1 MAHAGERV
9 EGGSISPDL
18 PQGLDYRTELLAGR
32 ARAAAETLEIPVT
45 YSADK
50 RTLTGVPLVDYCKAT
65 VSPKRGSFEPSLPS
79 TVDYCYAAELVYNL
93 LIDGLGSAKHFT
105 SCLHISHIHSR
116 IHRYCCALSSFS

>member
-32 ARAAAETLEIPVT
+32 ARAAAETLQIPGT
-45 YSADK
+45 HSADK

-65 VSPKRGSFEPSLPS
+65 VSPKRGSFEPSLPTALLTIVTQPNWFTICSLMDSGRQNILRPAYISLTFIPES
-79 TVDYCYAAELVYNL
+79 TGIVV
-93 LIDGLGSAKHFT
+93 
-105 SCLHISHIHSR
+105 R
-116 IHRYCCALSSFS
+116 